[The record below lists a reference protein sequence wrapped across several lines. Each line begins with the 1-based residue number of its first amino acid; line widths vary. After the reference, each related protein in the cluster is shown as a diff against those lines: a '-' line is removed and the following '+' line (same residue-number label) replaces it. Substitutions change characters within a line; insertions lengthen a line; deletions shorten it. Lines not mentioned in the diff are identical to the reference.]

1 MAVVG
6 KKVIRRWFVCVSVV
20 VVRNVVEVFLY
31 NNISLEDNGDAEV
44 FSRPNFASFQLNQ
57 TSRSPPIYV
66 KVRSSCLL

>member
-1 MAVVG
+1 M
-6 KKVIRRWFVCVSVV
+6 IIIYHWQH
-20 VVRNVVEVFLY
+20 
-31 NNISLEDNGDAEV
+31 NGDAEV